1 MSSSLPL
8 GGTVEFNVEELNA
21 RARRASVLL
30 KALSHETRL
39 IILFMLAKSEKTVME
54 IEAIL
59 GLQQA
64 VVSQHL
70 ARLRLEKLVDTRRE
84 GRLVYYAVASSEIC
98 DVIETLRHAFC
109 DRDCR

>member
-1 MSSSLPL
+1 MSSSLPPGVAAEL
-8 GGTVEFNVEELNA
+8 NVEELNA

-98 DVIETLRHAFC
+98 DVIETLQEAFC
-109 DRDCR
+109 HHDY

>member
-1 MSSSLPL
+1 MSLSPPP
-8 GGTVEFNVEELNA
+8 GGAVEPNVEELAAN
-21 RARRASVLL
+21 ARRASILL

-39 IILFMLAKSEKTVME
+39 IILFMLAKREKTVTE
-54 IEAIL
+54 IEGLL

-70 ARLRLEKLVDTRRE
+70 ARLRLEKLVDTRRQ

-98 DVIETLRHAFC
+98 TVVNSLQQIFC
-109 DRDCR
+109 GGC

>member
-1 MSSSLPL
+1 MSLSPPL
-8 GGTVEFNVEELNA
+8 GGITEHSVEELNA
-21 RARRASVLL
+21 KARRASVLL

-39 IILFMLAKSEKTVME
+39 IILFLLAKQEKTVME

-70 ARLRLEKLVDTRRE
+70 ARLRLEKLVETRRE
-84 GRLVYYAVASSEIC
+84 GRLVYYAVAGSEIS
-98 DVIETLRHAFC
+98 DVVESLREVFC
-109 DRDCR
+109 GFDS

>member
-1 MSSSLPL
+1 LSPPL
-8 GGTVEFNVEELNA
+8 GGIAEHNVEELNA
-21 RARRASVLL
+21 KARRASVLL

-39 IILFMLAKSEKTVME
+39 IILFMLAKQEKTVME

-70 ARLRLEKLVDTRRE
+70 ARLRLEKLVETRRE
-84 GRLVYYAVASSEIC
+84 GRLVYYAVAGTEIR
-98 DVIETLRHAFC
+98 DVVESLREVFC
-109 DRDCR
+109 NLD

>member
-1 MSSSLPL
+1 MSLSPPP
-8 GGTVEFNVEELNA
+8 GGIAEYNVEEWNA
-21 RARRASVLL
+21 KARRASVLL

-39 IILFMLAKSEKTVME
+39 IILFILAKQEKTVME

-70 ARLRLEKLVDTRRE
+70 ARLRLEKLVETRRE

-98 DVIETLRHAFC
+98 DVVESLREFFC
-109 DRDCR
+109 KGDC